1 MLARAWVSSAH
12 HSSPN
17 ASVYYG
23 AEGWLFYNG
32 DQSLGQVSRAPLRT
46 ETIKRFADLLSG
58 LNHVLQRENRR
69 LVVAVAPNKESV
81 YPEKL
86 PGWLRVKTGPTEYDA
101 LFAELAKTPIHTV
114 DLRTLLR
121 DAAQK
126 IPVYYKTDSHWNMWG
141 ALIAYNALVT
151 AAGQETWRIDPKIAL
166 EPNVRS
172 YSGDLAR
179 YLGLYPYLLEPD
191 WQLAVGH
198 EPKNERVLSDR
209 SVFPTRVFDY
219 HHNGPVVLIIGDSF
233 SNRLFKYFLSLHVS
247 RLIWTH
253 HNECGFDGSL
263 INRYQPSIVFYL
275 PAERMIG
282 CAEGVVPKGIN
293 IAKRIQENAL

>member
-1 MLARAWVSSAH
+1 M
-12 HSSPN
+12 
-17 ASVYYG
+17 
-23 AEGWLFYNG
+23 
-32 DQSLGQVSRAPLRT
+32 
-46 ETIKRFADLLSG
+46 
-58 LNHVLQRENRR
+58 
-69 LVVAVAPNKESV
+69 VAIAPNKESV

-86 PGWLRVKTGPTEYDA
+86 PSWLQDKTGLTEYDV
-101 LFAELAKTPIHTV
+101 LLTDLAKTRVNTI

-121 DAAQK
+121 EAARK
-126 IPVYYKTDSHWNMWG
+126 TPVYYKTDSHWNMLG

-151 AAGQETWRIDPKIAL
+151 AAGQEAWRIDPKIAL
-166 EPNVRS
+166 EPNVRG

-191 WQLAVGH
+191 WQLVVGH
-198 EPKNERVLSDR
+198 EPKNERVLNDR

-233 SNRLFKYFLSLHVS
+233 SNRLFKHFLSLHVS

-253 HNECGFDGSL
+253 HNECGFDGAL

-282 CAEGVVPKGIN
+282 CAEGVAPKGID
-293 IAKRIQENAL
+293 IAKRIQEKAL